1 MLPFNTENILFIGSV
16 LIFASIMISKAG
28 YRYGV
33 PALLLFLIVGMIFGS
48 DGLGLEFNNYHQA
61 QFVGAAALCVI
72 LFSGG
77 METQFSAVKP
87 VLREGI
93 ALSTIG
99 VILTAVFTGL
109 FIYLLTLFLPLST
122 PVTLLTCLL
131 LAAVM
136 SSTDSATVFSILR
149 SNRMGLKE
157 HLQPALELESGS
169 NDPMAYVLTVVLI
182 QCVQTLS
189 DPGTAHEGI
198 HVWRIAGNAVV
209 SFFLQLGI
217 GTVLGLA
224 FGYFAVW
231 FLNRIHLHST
241 SLYAILL
248 LSIGFFTLSV
258 TTLLK
263 GNGFLAVYLAG
274 IFIGN
279 KPLVNKRE
287 IFKFMDSMT
296 WIMQI
301 GMFLTLGLLVN
312 PRDMLSIAPLA
323 LLVGVFLILVARPL
337 TVFITLLPF
346 RRFSLKARIFISW
359 VGLKGAAPILFATYP
374 VIADVPGSEQIF
386 NIVFFITLLSMLVQ
400 GMSIP
405 TVARWLRLDLPEE
418 EKTETFGIEIP
429 EEAGKLLNTRLTEAD
444 LEVGNTLKEILLPEG
459 SRVVMIQR
467 GKELIVPDGS
477 VELRP
482 GDDLLMIRKNQL
494 DENEE

>member
-1 MLPFNTENILFIGSV
+1 
-16 LIFASIMISKAG
+16 
-28 YRYGV
+28 
-33 PALLLFLIVGMIFGS
+33 
-48 DGLGLEFNNYHQA
+48 
-61 QFVGAAALCVI
+61 
-72 LFSGG
+72 
-77 METQFSAVKP
+77 
-87 VLREGI
+87 
-93 ALSTIG
+93 
-99 VILTAVFTGL
+99 
-109 FIYLLTLFLPLST
+109 
-122 PVTLLTCLL
+122 
-131 LAAVM
+131 M

-189 DPGTAHEGI
+189 DPGAAHEGI
-198 HVWRIAGNAVV
+198 HVWRIAGNAIL

-279 KPLVNKRE
+279 KPLANKRE

-312 PRDMLSIAPLA
+312 PRDMLSIAPRLA
-323 LLVGVFLILVARPL
+323 GRSIPHTRSQAIDRLHHPAPLPPVFLESQDFHLLGGTEGRGAHPLRDLPGNRGRAGFRTDLQHRILHHLTFHAGTGDEYTDRGALATARPA
-337 TVFITLLPF
+337 
-346 RRFSLKARIFISW
+346 RR
-359 VGLKGAAPILFATYP
+359 GA
-374 VIADVPGSEQIF
+374 
-386 NIVFFITLLSMLVQ
+386 N
-400 GMSIP
+400 
-405 TVARWLRLDLPEE
+405 R
-418 EKTETFGIEIP
+418 ETFGIEIP
-429 EEAGKLLNTRLTEAD
+429 EEAGKLLNARLTEAD
-444 LEVGNTLKEILLPEG
+444 LEAGNTLKEILLPEG

-477 VELRP
+477 VEP
-482 GDDLLMIRKNQL
+482 DPAMTF
-494 DENEE
+494 